1 MATGSFRLHMSGS
14 ASPLMLDW
22 RPFPCRRWH
31 ACKANQEPKRA
42 AGSQHVATSPSGAIW
57 TALCSTFLAAGPTL
71 AGEGLKYDPGAGADV
86 VKKVAGAAYVVLLAV
101 FAVRLLSKRAR
112 SATEEA
118 RLISGF

>member
-1 MATGSFRLHMSGS
+1 M
-14 ASPLMLDW
+14 
-22 RPFPCRRWH
+22 
-31 ACKANQEPKRA
+31 
-42 AGSQHVATSPSGAIW
+42 W
-57 TALCSTFLAAGPTL
+57 TALCSTFLAAGPAL